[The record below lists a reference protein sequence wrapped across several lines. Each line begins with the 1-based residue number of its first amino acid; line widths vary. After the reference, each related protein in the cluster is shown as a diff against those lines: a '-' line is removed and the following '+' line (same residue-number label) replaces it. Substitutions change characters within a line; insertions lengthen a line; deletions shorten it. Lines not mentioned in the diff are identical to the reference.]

1 MIIETMDFGFVEIR
15 EEDIINFPLGV
26 YAFREHKKFVV
37 LQNPDSAW
45 MLHLQ
50 SIDGPKPRFILLDP
64 YMFVS
69 DYSPILPSEA
79 DEIFGT
85 RDPSKL
91 SIFVIAFIPGNIRDM
106 TVNFKSPIIIDFDRK
121 IGAQLILENPGYEV
135 RTRLFGSEDE

>member
-91 SIFVIAFIPGNIRDM
+91 SIFEIA
-106 TVNFKSPIIIDFDRK
+106 
-121 IGAQLILENPGYEV
+121 
-135 RTRLFGSEDE
+135 

>member
-121 IGAQLILENPGYEV
+121 SAP
-135 RTRLFGSEDE
+135 S

>member
-45 MLHLQ
+45 MHHLQ